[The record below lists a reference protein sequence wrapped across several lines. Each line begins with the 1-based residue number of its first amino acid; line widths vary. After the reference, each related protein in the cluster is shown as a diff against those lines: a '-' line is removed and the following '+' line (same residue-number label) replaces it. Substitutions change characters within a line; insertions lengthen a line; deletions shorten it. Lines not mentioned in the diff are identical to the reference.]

1 MLTLLFADGHDY
13 LPIGRSLIQD
23 GALALYWPNSGFS
36 VRFRA
41 HSAIVS
47 FKPFTSGAPLYLK
60 AFLDGKAAKYS
71 VTTGAEK
78 LLFEAL
84 DDGEHTLTLLRVPK
98 ASHRCTSN
106 RLRCWARTP
115 HSWDP
120 PEERQRRIEFF
131 GDSITCGYGVLAEP
145 SVTGYTTFEQD
156 STMAYAYMTA
166 EKLQA
171 SGRYEAI
178 SGQGILCNCNGE
190 KALEITKF
198 YRWALRDETPW
209 DFSLWIPDVV
219 VVNAGTNDSWGGV
232 DCETFGAKAAEFL
245 CELREVYPDALL
257 IWAYGM
263 MDTKFT
269 GTLTEVVAG
278 LGDARIRFIPLAP
291 IDLKNGDVGGGGHP
305 NVNASIRVSDLLAEK
320 IKNELGW

>member
-84 DDGEHTLTLLRVPK
+84 DDGEHTLTLLRV
-98 ASHRCTSN
+98 AESITSLYIESITLLGEN
-106 RLRCWARTP
+106 AAFL
-115 HSWDP
+115 DP

-171 SGRYEAI
+171 SGR
-178 SGQGILCNCNGE
+178 
-190 KALEITKF
+190 
-198 YRWALRDETPW
+198 
-209 DFSLWIPDVV
+209 
-219 VVNAGTNDSWGGV
+219 
-232 DCETFGAKAAEFL
+232 
-245 CELREVYPDALL
+245 
-257 IWAYGM
+257 
-263 MDTKFT
+263 
-269 GTLTEVVAG
+269 
-278 LGDARIRFIPLAP
+278 
-291 IDLKNGDVGGGGHP
+291 
-305 NVNASIRVSDLLAEK
+305 
-320 IKNELGW
+320 